1 MTIEDLKRMSV
12 VELKALAFDLSQE
25 RDQINQ
31 SISLIFNILN
41 EKSQQ
46 KQAEDIKS
54 DSEVSEKVPELI
66 K

>member
-1 MTIEDLKRMSV
+1 MTLDDLKKMSV

-41 EKSQQ
+41 EKSQKKPEVI
-46 KQAEDIKS
+46 KQE
-54 DSEVSEKVPELI
+54 ELPKLTGI
-66 K
+66 D